1 MARIEDI
8 ATEFSSGEI
17 KIELEHKVKK
27 GEKIEWVLKP
37 LVKHKTK
44 LMFVNRK
51 LEKDDIEER
60 TLDDQY
66 NILKDVIKTSYPQFT
81 TEQIDNIIIKYGDEL
96 LLELYFAWNWKSR
109 EAFDA
114 IKKKQQMLIEEMES
128 PKV

>member
-44 LMFVNRK
+44 LMFINRK